1 MLTNERK
8 PIIMPKAKPQTVII
22 DSNYKV
28 EIEPYNHTLMRR
40 NDNKKTG
47 WDTMG
52 YYSTMA
58 TALRA
63 ISRDNVLNGRDCN
76 LNQYAEGVLAR
87 ASELLCHKNP

>member
-1 MLTNERK
+1 
-8 PIIMPKAKPQTVII
+8 MPKAKPQTVTI

-58 TALRA
+58 TALT
-63 ISRDNVLNGRDCN
+63 SR
-76 LNQYAEGVLAR
+76 Q
-87 ASELLCHKNP
+87 P

>member
-1 MLTNERK
+1 
-8 PIIMPKAKPQTVII
+8 MPKAKPQKVTI

-63 ISRDNVLNGRDCN
+63 ISRDNVLKGRDCD
-76 LNQYAEGVLAR
+76 LNEYAEGVLAR
-87 ASELLCHKNP
+87 ASDLLCHKNP

>member
-1 MLTNERK
+1 
-8 PIIMPKAKPQTVII
+8 MPKGKPQTVAI

-28 EIEPYNHTLMRR
+28 EIDLYNHMPMRR

-58 TALRA
+58 NALIA

-76 LNQYAEGVLAR
+76 LNEYAEGVLAK
-87 ASELLCHKNP
+87 ASDLLRHKNP